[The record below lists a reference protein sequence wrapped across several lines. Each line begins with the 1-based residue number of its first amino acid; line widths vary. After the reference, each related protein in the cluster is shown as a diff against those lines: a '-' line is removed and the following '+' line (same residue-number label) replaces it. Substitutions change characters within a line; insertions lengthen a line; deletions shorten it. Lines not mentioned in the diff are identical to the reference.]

1 MSTDVKKLY
10 RSQDERMI
18 AGVCGGLGEYL
29 GIDPTIIR
37 LIFVVATIWGGAGA
51 LVYLIMLLVVPE
63 EPLGPSETPAA
74 SILDKAVESVSKKDE
89 VKETGSEAEPQTEEP
104 ETEEA

>member
-18 AGVCGGLGEYL
+18 AGVCGGLGEFL

-51 LVYLIMLLVVPE
+51 IVYLIMLLVVPDE
-63 EPLGPSETPAA
+63 TLGPSETPAA
-74 SILDKAVESVSKKDE
+74 SILDKAVDSVSNKDK
-89 VKETGSEAEPQTEEP
+89 VKEPTDETEP
-104 ETEEA
+104 EGEAPDTEEA